1 MTLLAKMQKKDQL
14 LGAPSSVGT
23 HNSAPVDEGRKMKGT
38 YRGGEGEGGSGMRP
52 PGSELLLGRRARV
65 VRGSR
70 GLDYAS

>member
-1 MTLLAKMQKKDQL
+1 M
-14 LGAPSSVGT
+14 GT